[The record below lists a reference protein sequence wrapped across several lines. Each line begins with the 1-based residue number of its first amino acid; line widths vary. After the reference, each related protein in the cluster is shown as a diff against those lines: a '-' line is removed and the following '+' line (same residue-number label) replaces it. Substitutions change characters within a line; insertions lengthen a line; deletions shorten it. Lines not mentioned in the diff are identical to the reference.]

1 MSYRHIVLF
10 RVFDD
15 VSDARVSQAM
25 ASLAHLSSLPGVL
38 EWRVEL
44 SLDSRKGRV
53 IVEDATF
60 ADADAF
66 EAFRRHPDHLR
77 VAEAMSE
84 IADWW
89 NGDYLS

>member
-15 VSDARVSQAM
+15 VSDARTSRAVTELR
-25 ASLAHLSSLPGVL
+25 SLAELPCVQS
-38 EWRVEL
+38 WRVEL
-44 SLDSRKGRV
+44 SLDTRKGRV

-60 ADADAF
+60 VDADDF
-66 EAFRRHPDHLR
+66 EAFRVDPDHVR